1 MAKSIWLGG
10 AAVIAMTGLGAPSA
24 SAQED
29 GAGERGGDTIV
40 VTARKREEN
49 LQDVPLSVTALSEEF
64 IDNANL
70 FDISDLSAFTP
81 GFQQQQAFGR
91 DGDRPVIRGTSNIL
105 ISEGKVGIF
114 VDGIPFI
121 GDTSALDLNSFE
133 RIEIIRGPQSAI
145 FGRGTLSGAIN
156 YVTKKG
162 SDELTGRFEGTVA
175 EWSEYEVFGS
185 LSGPIIEDRLFWYA
199 SAKYF
204 ETGGDRTNG
213 LTGNHLGQSST
224 TVNAGLRFTP
234 SDNVELG
241 LRYIFTEDDD
251 DHFPIALQDSSF
263 NNCQFGSRGYF
274 CGEVEFPDVLELNT
288 DDLLAPGLSREAHRL
303 FADMDWDIAG
313 SGYTLSGL
321 FGYTDLTER
330 SGTDQ
335 TYDGTTALF
344 ITSPFVCAVVFDNCV
359 FGASPFNTDGEA
371 ERESWSGELRLSSP
385 ASDRLRW
392 QLGVFYFENEV
403 TPTTFGLKQT
413 EFGFDSIG
421 ERDEVRNVAV
431 FGGLEFDVTDRLT
444 AGVEL
449 RYGNDRI
456 RTMQAPSFI
465 SGDLIPG
472 ATDPNVVVE
481 GGGSDRSETFESV
494 TPRFT
499 LDYQL
504 NDNVLLYGVVS
515 QGNAP
520 GGFNG
525 EDAPTTTFDEETL
538 WNYEIGFKSR
548 LADRLTLNVSGFFID
563 YSDQV
568 LTSTFTTGAGGVDS
582 FRDNVGD
589 TEIWG
594 IELETFFDVTENFTL
609 AGTYSLTDAEIVN
622 GLNEDQAILFGG
634 PGCDEVDFVNN
645 DVILPAGTIIG
656 DGTALAEATP
666 CSVFADLS
674 GQTAPLVSKHQASI
688 SAAYDAP
695 FFNTGLDWF
704 LRTDLTYRS
713 SFYAQVHNLIET
725 GDATRVNFTGGFRKD
740 GVTLRF
746 WLRNAFNNDTP
757 NGILRYVDFQAPD
770 INGFSPRA
778 FAITPSEKRQVGV
791 TLTAQF

>member
-1 MAKSIWLGG
+1 M
-10 AAVIAMTGLGAPSA
+10 
-24 SAQED
+24 
-29 GAGERGGDTIV
+29 
-40 VTARKREEN
+40 
-49 LQDVPLSVTALSEEF
+49 
-64 IDNANL
+64 
-70 FDISDLSAFTP
+70 SAFTP

-91 DGDRPVIRGTSNIL
+91 DGDRPIIRGTSNIL

-133 RIEIIRGPQSAI
+133 RVEIIRGPQSAI

-156 YVTKKG
+156 YVSKKG
-162 SDELTGRFEGTVA
+162 ADEFTGRFEGTLA
-175 EWSEYEVFGS
+175 EWDEYEVFGS
-185 LSGPIIEDRLFWYA
+185 LSGPIIEDKLFWYA

-204 ETGGDRTNG
+204 ETGGDRTNR
-213 LTGNHLGQSST
+213 LNGNHLGQSST
-224 TVNAGLRFTP
+224 TVNAGLRYTP
-234 SDNVELG
+234 SDDIELG
-241 LRYIFTEDDD
+241 LRYIFTDDDD

-263 NNCQFGSRGYF
+263 NNCQLGSRGYF
-274 CGEVEFPDVLELNT
+274 CGEVEFPERLALNT
-288 DDLLAPGLSREAHRL
+288 DDLLAPGLSRQAHRL

-335 TYDGTTALF
+335 TYDDTTALF
-344 ITSPFVCAVVFDNCV
+344 IPFPFICANIPNCV

-385 ASDRLRW
+385 SSDRLRW
-392 QLGVFYFENEV
+392 QLGAFYFENET

-421 ERDEVRNVAV
+421 ERGEIRNIAV
-431 FGGLEFDVTDRLT
+431 FGGLEFDVSDRLT

-456 RTMQAPSFI
+456 RTRQAPSFVA
-465 SGDLIPG
+465 GDLIPG
-472 ATDPNVVVE
+472 ATDPDFVVE
-481 GGGSDRSETFESV
+481 GDGSDRSETFESV

-515 QGNAP
+515 KGTSP

-525 EDAPTTTFDEETL
+525 EDAPTTTFDEDTL

-548 LADRLTLNVSGFFID
+548 LADRLTLNLAGYFID
-563 YSDQV
+563 YSNQV
-568 LTSTFTTGAGGVDS
+568 LTSTFVTGDGGVDS

-589 TEIWG
+589 TESWG
-594 IELETFFDVTENFTL
+594 LELETLFDVTENFTL
-609 AGTYSLTDAEIVN
+609 AGTYGFTDAEIVN
-622 GLNEDQAILFGG
+622 GVSLDQAILFANE
-634 PGCDEVDFVNN
+634 GCGEDDNFFTDAECQS
-645 DVILPAGTIIG
+645 AGN
-656 DGTALAEATP
+656 
-666 CSVFADLS
+666 LS
-674 GQTAPLVSKHQASI
+674 GQTTPLVSRHQASI
-688 SAAYDAP
+688 SANYDAP
-695 FFNTGLDWF
+695 LFDTGLDWF
-704 LRTDLTYRS
+704 FRTDFTYRS

-725 GDATRVNFTGGFRKD
+725 GDSARVNFSGGLRKD

-746 WLRNAFNNDTP
+746 WLRNAFNDETP
-757 NGILRYVDFQAPD
+757 NGILRYVDFQAPRTD
-770 INGFSPRA
+770 AGSRPRA

>member
-1 MAKSIWLGG
+1 MRKSIWLASV
-10 AAVIAMTGLGAPSA
+10 AAVAITGFSGA
-24 SAQED
+24 SALAQDEAAVAD
-29 GAGERGGDTIV
+29 RDIIT

-49 LQDVPLSVTALSEEF
+49 LQDVPVSVTALTEEF
-64 IDNANL
+64 IDDANL

-121 GDTSALDLNSFE
+121 GDSSALDLNSFE
-133 RIEIIRGPQSAI
+133 RVEIIRGPQSAI

-162 SDELTGRFEGTVA
+162 SNEITGRLQGTVA
-175 EWSEYEVFGS
+175 EWSEYEIFGG
-185 LSGPIIEDRLFWYA
+185 LSGPIVEDKLFGYV

-204 ETGGDRTNG
+204 ENGGDQTNR
-213 LTGNHLGQSST
+213 LNGNHLGQSTT
-224 TVNAGLRFTP
+224 TVNAGLRYAA
-234 SDNVELG
+234 SDDVEFG
-241 LRYIFTEDDD
+241 IRYIFTDDED
-251 DHFPIALQDSSF
+251 DHFAIALQDSSF
-263 NNCQFGSRGYF
+263 NNCQPGSRGYF

-288 DDLLAPGLSREAHRL
+288 DDLLAPGLSRQAHR
-303 FADMDWDIAG
+303 FFGDASWDIGG

-321 FGYTDLTER
+321 FGYTDVTER

-344 ITSPFVCAVVFDNCV
+344 ITSPFVCANFIPNCV
-359 FGASPFNTDGEA
+359 FGASPFNTDGEV
-371 ERESWSGELRLSSP
+371 ERSAWSGEVRLASP
-385 ASDRLRW
+385 SSDRLRW
-392 QLGVFYFENEV
+392 QLGVFYFDNET

-413 EFGFDSIG
+413 EFGFDAIG
-421 ERDEVRNVAV
+421 GQSDVRNIAV
-431 FGGLEFDVTDRLT
+431 FGGVELDVTDRLT
-444 AGVEL
+444 GGVEL
-449 RYGNDRI
+449 RYASDRI
-456 RTMQAPSFI
+456 RTFQGPSYVA
-465 SGDLIPG
+465 GDLIPS
-472 ATDPNVVVE
+472 ATDPTAVVE
-481 GGGSDRSETFESV
+481 GDGSDRSETFESV
-494 TPRFT
+494 LPRFT
-499 LDYQL
+499 LDYQAS
-504 NDNVLLYGVVS
+504 DNILIYGVVS
-515 QGNAP
+515 KGNAP

-548 LADRLTLNVSGFFID
+548 LNDRITFNLSGFFID

-568 LTSTFTTGAGGVDS
+568 LTSTFTTGSGGVNS

-594 IELETFFDVTENFTL
+594 VELETLIDVTDNFTL

-634 PGCDEVDFVNN
+634 PLCEDVDYAAN
-645 DVILPAGTIIG
+645 DVTLPVGTIIG
-656 DGTALAEATP
+656 DGTALTTATP
-666 CSVFADLS
+666 CAAFADIS
-674 GQTAPLVSKHQASI
+674 GQQAPLVSRHQASI
-688 SAAYDAP
+688 SANYEAP
-695 FFNTGLDWF
+695 LLNTGLDWF
-704 LRTDLTYRS
+704 FRTDLTYRS

-725 GDATRVNFTGGFRKD
+725 GDATRVNFSGGLKKN
-740 GVTLRF
+740 GISLRF
-746 WLRNAFNNDTP
+746 WLKNAFNNDTP

-778 FAITPSEKRQVGV
+778 FAITPSEKRQVGM
-791 TLTAQF
+791 TLTADF